1 MVIMAMNLFDDDDT
15 GFNDFDDFDSDT
27 QDSSDDFGNMSNDN
41 SSDGFS
47 NSDDIV
53 NADNTLS
60 GNDLDSSGGLKKTA
74 VIMIIIG
81 VIVVIAVFCLARVI
95 LHKGNDKTAENG
107 VQTTQSAGVA
117 VTTNVAQ
124 QTQEVAQTT
133 VNAQEIMGDAT
144 QNNSNSK
151 SSGSYN
157 DSYWTMLNGED
168 QITFSEPQEVQFHI
182 TGINH
187 YIAKADG
194 SDNYIVKST
203 LQGSLAGYSGTFH
216 LDIPYEKGIQLQV
229 GQEFT
234 VYITVGSMSGKTV
247 IGEIEY

>member
-1 MVIMAMNLFDDDDT
+1 MAMNLFDDDDT
-15 GFNDFDDFDSDT
+15 GLNDFDDFDSDT
-27 QDSSDDFGNMSNDN
+27 QDSSDGFGGMSSDN
-41 SSDGFS
+41 SSDDFS
-47 NSDDIV
+47 NSDDII

-60 GNDLDSSGGLKKTA
+60 ENDLDSSGGLKKTA

-95 LHKGNDKTAENG
+95 LHKDNNKTAGNS
-107 VQTTQSAGVA
+107 VQTTQSTNVA
-117 VTTNVAQ
+117 VTTNAVQ
-124 QTQEVAQTT
+124 QTQQEVAQTT
-133 VNAQEIMGDAT
+133 VNAQEIMGDTT
-144 QNNSNSK
+144 QNNPSSK
-151 SSGSYN
+151 SGGSYN

-168 QITFSEPQEVQFHI
+168 QIEFSEPQAVQFHI
-182 TGINH
+182 TAINH

-247 IGEIEY
+247 IGEIKY

>member
-1 MVIMAMNLFDDDDT
+1 MAMNLFDDDDT

-27 QDSSDDFGNMSNDN
+27 QDSSDGFGSM
-41 SSDGFS
+41 SSDSSSGGFS
-47 NSDDIV
+47 NSDDLV

-60 GNDLDSSGGLKKTA
+60 ENDLDSSGGLKKTA
-74 VIMIIIG
+74 IIMIIIG

-95 LHKGNDKTAENG
+95 LHKDSDKTAENG
-107 VQTTQSAGVA
+107 VQTTQSTNVA
-117 VTTNVAQ
+117 VTTNAVQ
-124 QTQEVAQTT
+124 QTQQDVAQTT
-133 VNAQEIMGDAT
+133 VNAQEIMGDTT
-144 QNNSNSK
+144 QNNSSSK

-168 QITFSEPQEVQFHI
+168 QITFSEPQEVKFHI

-216 LDIPYEKGIQLQV
+216 LDVPYEKGVQLQV

-247 IGEIEY
+247 IGEIKY